1 MSLTLLR
8 ENLGLW
14 RELLGLCWR
23 RSKALYCVVIGALVL
38 DTCAIALIGVSL
50 RLILSGTVHDSTSE
64 IVLGALGAGLAYTV
78 NLCVGEIGMSL
89 RIALVELV
97 GFERVVP
104 EMRAAAMGVETVDH
118 LERSDYLDQL
128 SVVQDGAWGI
138 VDSAWAAVE
147 SIGFALRLAL
157 TLALLGSVSPLLF
170 LVLAA
175 AAIPLWCE
183 QRGKLLLKTAELA
196 RGEQRR
202 LQRELF
208 ELATDAASGKE
219 IRVAG
224 AGDELVRLQ
233 RAATDA
239 ADRIWVR
246 ARIRAGLWS
255 AAGWCAFALAFV
267 SGLALVVRGAAQNP
281 SRIGDIVLAVTVGS
295 QLRMIVEQAVRR
307 SAETGGSGRLLRP
320 FRWLRAH
327 AAAESAKAG
336 AGDPPPDR
344 LRRGI
349 TFDEVCFS
357 YPGTDGLAVQS
368 LSAHLSAG
376 SVVAVVGEYG
386 SGKTTL
392 IKLLTKMYRPDSGR
406 ILVDGADLADLDTRA
421 WRAGLSAAFQ
431 DFGRYHASLAE
442 AVGIGDV
449 AVLADRSIA
458 EGPNASDASTAP
470 IAAEPNAPQASAN
483 RIAAE
488 PNASDASAAPIS
500 AGSNTP
506 YASNARIAEGPNASH
521 ASDARI
527 ARAIADADAQELVA
541 RLPHGA
547 ATELG
552 RQFGGT
558 ELSEGQWQKLA
569 LARASMRPEPLL
581 FVLDEPTASLD
592 APSEHAIF
600 ERYMERARLIAQR
613 SGGITLIV
621 SHRFSTVAGADQI
634 LVLERGRLI
643 EAGSHAELLA
653 DSGSRYAEL
662 YGLQANAYGSDDLD
676 ASAPLTAA
684 TESGC

>member
-23 RSKALYCVVIGALVL
+23 RNKVLYCVVVGALIL

-64 IVLGALGAGLAYTV
+64 IVLGALGAALAYTV
-78 NLCVGEIGMSL
+78 NLCVGEVGSSL

-104 EMRAAAMGVETVDH
+104 EMRGAAMGVETVDH

-183 QRGKLLLKTAELA
+183 QRGKLLVKTAELA

-208 ELATDAASGKE
+208 ELATSAASGKE
-219 IRVAG
+219 IRVSG

-233 RAATDA
+233 RAASDT

-255 AAGWCAFALAFV
+255 AAGWSAFALAFV
-267 SGLALVVRGAAQNP
+267 SGLALVVRGAAENP

-336 AGDPPPDR
+336 AGNPPPAR

-368 LSAHLSAG
+368 LSAHLPAG

-449 AVLADRSIA
+449 AVLANPR
-458 EGPNASDASTAP
+458 
-470 IAAEPNAPQASAN
+470 NAPEPDIPN
-483 RIAAE
+483 GRIAQ
-488 PNASDASAAPIS
+488 
-500 AGSNTP
+500 
-506 YASNARIAEGPNASH
+506 
-521 ASDARI
+521 
-527 ARAIADADAQELVA
+527 AIADADATQLVA
-541 RLPHGA
+541 RLPRGT

-600 ERYMERARLIAQR
+600 ERYMQRARQIAQR

-653 DSGSRYAEL
+653 DSNSRYAEL

-676 ASAPLTAA
+676 APAPVAAA

>member
-1 MSLTLLR
+1 MSLKLLR

-23 RSKALYCVVIGALVL
+23 RSKALYCVVIGALLL

-78 NLCVGEIGMSL
+78 NLCIGDVGYSL

-97 GFERVVP
+97 GFERIVP
-104 EMRAAAMGVETVDH
+104 EMRGAAMGVETIDH

-183 QRGKLLLKTAELA
+183 QRGKLLVKAAELA
-196 RGEQRR
+196 RGEHRR

-208 ELATDAASGKE
+208 ELATGAASGKE

-233 RAATDA
+233 RAAADT

-255 AAGWCAFALAFV
+255 AAGWSAFALAFV

-281 SRIGDIVLAVTVGS
+281 SRIGDIVLAVTVGT

-320 FRWLRAH
+320 FRWLRSH

-336 AGDPPPDR
+336 AGNPPPGR

-357 YPGTDGLAVQS
+357 YPGTGGLAVRS
-368 LSAHLSAG
+368 LSAHLAAG

-406 ILVDGADLADLDTRA
+406 ILVDGSDLADLDTRA

-449 AVLADRSIA
+449 AVLAD
-458 EGPNASDASTAP
+458 PDVP
-470 IAAEPNAPQASAN
+470 
-483 RIAAE
+483 
-488 PNASDASAAPIS
+488 
-500 AGSNTP
+500 
-506 YASNARIAEGPNASH
+506 NARIAQ
-521 ASDARI
+521 
-527 ARAIADADAQELVA
+527 AIADADATELVG
-541 RLPHGA
+541 RLPRGT

-662 YGLQANAYGSDDLD
+662 YGLQADAYGSDDLD
-676 ASAPLTAA
+676 APAALTAA

>member
-233 RAATDA
+233 RAAADT

-281 SRIGDIVLAVTVGS
+281 SRIGDIVLAVTVGT

-449 AVLADRSIA
+449 AVLADRSTA
-458 EGPNASDASTAP
+458 EGPNAADAQ
-470 IAAEPNAPQASAN
+470 IAAEPNAPHASGAP
-483 RIAAE
+483 IAAE
-488 PNASDASAAPIS
+488 
-500 AGSNTP
+500 
-506 YASNARIAEGPNASH
+506 PNASH

-634 LVLERGRLI
+634 LVLERARLI

-676 ASAPLTAA
+676 ASTPVSVA

>member
-183 QRGKLLLKTAELA
+183 QRGKLLVKTAELA

-208 ELATDAASGKE
+208 ELATGAASGKE

-233 RAATDA
+233 RAAADT

-267 SGLALVVRGAAQNP
+267 SGLALVVRGAAQDP
-281 SRIGDIVLAVTVGS
+281 SRIGDIVLAVTVGT

-344 LRRGI
+344 LRQGI

-357 YPGTDGLAVQS
+357 YPGTDGLAVQT

-449 AVLADRSIA
+449 AVLADRTIV
-458 EGPNASDASTAP
+458 EGPDAADASTAP
-470 IAAEPNAPQASAN
+470 IAAEPNASHASTAL
-483 RIAAE
+483 IAAE
-488 PNASDASAAPIS
+488 PK
-500 AGSNTP
+500 TP
-506 YASNARIAEGPNASH
+506 YAAARIAQ
-521 ASDARI
+521 
-527 ARAIADADAQELVA
+527 AIADADAQELVA

-600 ERYMERARLIAQR
+600 ERYMERARLIARR

-662 YGLQANAYGSDDLD
+662 YGLQADAYGSDDLD
-676 ASAPLTAA
+676 AAAPLTVA

>member
-14 RELLGLCWR
+14 RELLGLCWH

-104 EMRAAAMGVETVDH
+104 EMRGAAMGVETVDH

-183 QRGKLLLKTAELA
+183 QRGKLLVKTAELA

-208 ELATDAASGKE
+208 ELATGAASGKE

-233 RAATDA
+233 RAA
-239 ADRIWVR
+239 ADTANRIWVR
-246 ARIRAGLWS
+246 ARIRARLWS

-281 SRIGDIVLAVTVGS
+281 SRIGDIVLAVTVGT

-336 AGDPPPDR
+336 AGNPPPDR

-357 YPGTDGLAVQS
+357 YPGTDGLAVRS
-368 LSAHLSAG
+368 LSAHLPAG

-449 AVLADRSIA
+449 AVLT
-458 EGPNASDASTAP
+458 GPDIP
-470 IAAEPNAPQASAN
+470 
-483 RIAAE
+483 
-488 PNASDASAAPIS
+488 
-500 AGSNTP
+500 
-506 YASNARIAEGPNASH
+506 
-521 ASDARI
+521 DARI
-527 ARAIADADAQELVA
+527 AQAIADADATELVA
-541 RLPHGA
+541 RLPRGA

-581 FVLDEPTASLD
+581 FLLDEPTASLD

-600 ERYMERARLIAQR
+600 ERYMDRARLIAQR

-643 EAGSHAELLA
+643 EAGSHAQLLA

-676 ASAPLTAA
+676 AAAPVTAA

>member
-208 ELATDAASGKE
+208 ELATGAASGKE

-233 RAATDA
+233 RAAADT

-281 SRIGDIVLAVTVGS
+281 SRIGDIVLAVTVGT

-449 AVLADRSIA
+449 AVLADRSTA
-458 EGPNASDASTAP
+458 EGPDAADASAARIAAESNASHGSTTPVAAGADASGAP
-470 IAAEPNAPQASAN
+470 IAA
-483 RIAAE
+483 
-488 PNASDASAAPIS
+488 
-500 AGSNTP
+500 
-506 YASNARIAEGPNASH
+506 GPNASH

-676 ASAPLTAA
+676 ASTPVSVA

>member
-23 RSKALYCVVIGALVL
+23 RSKALYCVVIAALIL

-104 EMRAAAMGVETVDH
+104 EMRRAAMGVETVDH

-183 QRGKLLLKTAELA
+183 QRGKLLVKTAELA

-224 AGDELVRLQ
+224 AGNELVRLQ
-233 RAATDA
+233 RAAADA

-281 SRIGDIVLAVTVGS
+281 SRIGDIVLAVTVGT

-327 AAAESAKAG
+327 AAAERAKAG
-336 AGDPPPDR
+336 AGNPPPER

-368 LSAHLSAG
+368 LSAHLPAG

-449 AVLADRSIA
+449 AVLTGLRND
-458 EGPNASDASTAP
+458 GDLDASDASATS
-470 IAAEPNAPQASAN
+470 IAAESGATYASAA

-488 PNASDASAAPIS
+488 PDATHASAPRIDAELNATNASAA
-500 AGSNTP
+500 
-506 YASNARIAEGPNASH
+506 RIAQ
-521 ASDARI
+521 
-527 ARAIADADAQELVA
+527 AIADADATELVA
-541 RLPHGA
+541 RLPRGS

-653 DSGSRYAEL
+653 EPGSRYAEL
-662 YGLQANAYGSDDLD
+662 YGLQANAYAADDLD
-676 ASAPLTAA
+676 APAAVTVA

>member
-23 RSKALYCVVIGALVL
+23 RSKALYCVVIGALIL

-78 NLCVGEIGMSL
+78 NLCVGEVGYSL

-104 EMRAAAMGVETVDH
+104 EMRGAAMGVETVDH
-118 LERSDYLDQL
+118 LERSDYLNQL

-183 QRGKLLLKTAELA
+183 QSGKLLVKTAELA

-208 ELATDAASGKE
+208 ELATGAASGKE
-219 IRVAG
+219 IRVSG

-233 RAATDA
+233 RAASDT

-255 AAGWCAFALAFV
+255 AAGWSAFALAFV

-281 SRIGDIVLAVTVGS
+281 SRIGDIVLAVTIGT

-336 AGDPPPDR
+336 AGNPPPDR
-344 LRRGI
+344 LRQGI
-349 TFDEVCFS
+349 TFDGVSFT

-368 LSAHLSAG
+368 LSAHLPAG

-449 AVLADRSIA
+449 AVLSGSRNVTEPDI
-458 EGPNASDASTAP
+458 PNA
-470 IAAEPNAPQASAN
+470 

-488 PNASDASAAPIS
+488 PDESHASAARIDGELDTSDASAA
-500 AGSNTP
+500 
-506 YASNARIAEGPNASH
+506 RIAQ
-521 ASDARI
+521 
-527 ARAIADADAQELVA
+527 AIADADATELVA
-541 RLPHGA
+541 RLPRGT

-600 ERYMERARLIAQR
+600 ERYMQRARQIAQR

-662 YGLQANAYGSDDLD
+662 YGLQANAYGSEDRD
-676 ASAPLTAA
+676 APTPVTAA